1 MTPRIKE
8 LAEQA
13 TKHYPATE
21 SSGEFS
27 TFDKEKFAK
36 LIVRECANVIA
47 DDDLAKDCGTIM
59 MDSYAKGMRYSAHL
73 IREHFGVE
81 E

>member
-1 MTPRIKE
+1 MNIRIKE

-13 TKHYPATE
+13 TKHYPETE

-27 TFDKEKFAK
+27 TFDKEKFAL

-47 DDDLAKDCGTIM
+47 DDDLAKDCGTFM

-73 IREHFGVE
+73 IKEHFGVE

>member
-1 MTPRIKE
+1 MNERIRE

-27 TFDKEKFAK
+27 TFDKEKFAE
-36 LIVRECANVIA
+36 LIVREC
-47 DDDLAKDCGTIM
+47 LSYTKDGDIDFM
-59 MDSYAKGMRYSAHL
+59 KFMIKK
-73 IREHFGVE
+73 HFGVE